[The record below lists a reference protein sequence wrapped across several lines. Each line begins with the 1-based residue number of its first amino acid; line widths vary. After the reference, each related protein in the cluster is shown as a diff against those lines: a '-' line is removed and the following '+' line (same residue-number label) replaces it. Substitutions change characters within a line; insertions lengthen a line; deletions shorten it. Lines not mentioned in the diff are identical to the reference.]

1 MAPKKR
7 KPQLLRPNVC
17 MLVYNRKGQ
26 LFLGERLGKP
36 GHWQFPQ
43 GGVEPDETLK
53 ANVLRELHEELGVSR
68 SHIGSLTKLRARH
81 SYLWRKIP
89 KYAKGRWVGQRQTFW
104 LVEFVGRNSDIDLT
118 SAEEPE
124 FRLWRWCSVRTVR
137 RIAAP
142 ERLIGYEK
150 ALGEFEAYWEGK
162 KRPAKS
168 FVKNTD

>member
-7 KPQLLRPNVC
+7 STPLLRPNVC

-53 ANVLRELHEELGVSR
+53 ENVMRELHEELGVAR
-68 SHIGSLTKLRARH
+68 SQVGSLTKLRSRH

-89 KYAKGRWVGQRQTFW
+89 KYAKGRWAGQRQTFW
-104 LVEFVGRNSDIDLT
+104 LVEFIGRNSDIDIER
-118 SAEEPE
+118 AEEQE
-124 FRLWRWCSVRTVR
+124 FRAWRWCSVKTVR
-137 RIAAP
+137 RLAAP
-142 ERLIGYEK
+142 ERLTGYEK
-150 ALGEFEAYWEGK
+150 ALSEFVAFWEGK
-162 KRPAKS
+162 KMTRNRI
-168 FVKNTD
+168 F